1 MKKLSDCRVLLVDD
15 AKANLDILVEG
26 LKADHKLSLALNG
39 ETALQIAAKMP
50 PDLVLL
56 DIMMPGLDGYEVCR
70 RLRAMPEMAEV
81 PIMFLSSLEEVQNK
95 TKGFEV
101 GANDYLTK
109 PFDMLEVKARVRSLL
124 KAKAYSDAAKEQI
137 ASELRVAR
145 EIQMGMLPHDF
156 TPFEKA
162 YGVSFGAVLEPA
174 REVGGDLYGVCVG
187 GPDRLVVFLGDVSG
201 KGIPASMF
209 MVRAISLARLLAR
222 DIAEPERILARL
234 NDELATD
241 NPSGMFVTFLSAV
254 FEPQSGRLTIANAG
268 HCRPVLLPAD
278 GAPCWAVKN
287 LGTALG
293 FEPGL
298 EFERTEL
305 NLKPGDTLILY
316 SDGVSEAFNPQEE
329 CYGND
334 RLLTDAGTLAG
345 QAAPNITASLLKK
358 VRTYVNGA
366 PQSDDIAILTL
377 KIQQEKTERTE
388 NPVDSVQLSPLT
400 PVQNVACL
408 NLELAATPEEVMR
421 GVEALQE
428 FAAAQRVP
436 EKMIFGL
443 ALALEECGSNIVNH
457 ALKRDAQRKF
467 QVLLERSGDS
477 FLLELRDDGPAF
489 DPTRAAPK
497 KPQAEDDDLPGGW
510 GIELVRRQMDEV
522 TYRREGERNVLR
534 LRKQLV
540 SAPPAA

>member
-1 MKKLSDCRVLLVDD
+1 MKNLADCRVLLVDD

-26 LKADHKLSLALNG
+26 LKADHKLSLAMNG
-39 ETALQIAAKMP
+39 ETALQIATRTP

-56 DIMMPGLDGYEVCR
+56 DIMMPGMDGYEVCR
-70 RLRAMPEMAEV
+70 RLRAMPETAEV

-95 TKGFEV
+95 TRGFEL

-109 PFDMLEVKARVRSLL
+109 PFEMLEVKARVKSLL

-156 TPFEKA
+156 VPFEQA

-174 REVGGDLYGVCVG
+174 REVGGDLYGVCSA

-222 DIAEPERILARL
+222 EVAEPERILARL
-234 NDELATD
+234 NDELAAD
-241 NPSGMFVTFLSAV
+241 NPSGMFVTFLCAV
-254 FEPQSGRLTIANAG
+254 FEPKSGRLTLANAG

-278 GAPCWAVKN
+278 GTPRWAVKN
-287 LGTALG
+287 LGPALG
-293 FEPGL
+293 FEPDL

-305 NLKPGDTLILY
+305 TLRDGDTLIFY
-316 SDGVSEAFNPQEE
+316 TDGVSEAFNPQEE

-334 RLLTDAGTLAG
+334 RLLADAGGFAH
-345 QAAPNITASLLKK
+345 QSAPVITASLLQK
-358 VRTYVNGA
+358 VRSFAGSA

-377 KIQQEKTERTE
+377 KVQPGGVESTGRKTM
-388 NPVDSVQLSPLT
+388 
-400 PVQNVACL
+400 
-408 NLELAATPEEVMR
+408 ELRGTPEEVMR

-428 FAAAQRVP
+428 FAAAQGVP
-436 EKMIFGL
+436 EKIIFSL

-457 ALKRDAQRKF
+457 ALNHDAARTF
-467 QVLLERSGDS
+467 QVVVERVGDLFS
-477 FLLELRDDGPAF
+477 IELRDDGPEF
-489 DPTRAAPK
+489 DPTTATPRKA
-497 KPQAEDDDLPGGW
+497 QAEDDDLPGGW
-510 GIELVRRQMDEV
+510 GIELVRRHMDEIS
-522 TYRREGERNVLR
+522 YQRKRGRNILR
-534 LRKQLV
+534 LTKRLV
-540 SAPPAA
+540 STASGD